1 MPDVALHVHVNIY
14 DYTGSVQNK
23 TPSKACTI
31 ALTSN
36 TLNRIGDALPIV
48 PFTLRNERIQRCHY
62 FLFAEVRDQFFKLQL
77 NLGESS
83 GCEVARGSHSSRR

>member
-1 MPDVALHVHVNIY
+1 LVLPI
-14 DYTGSVQNK
+14 K
-23 TPSKACTI
+23 
-31 ALTSN
+31 LTVSN
-36 TLNRIGDALPIV
+36 EQREAHGFHAVPIV